1 MALPPQPGP
10 FPGEGAETCHPRP
23 DPLCLPQPRG
33 QGRGRGPGESPTP
46 LRPLRTRPHCFQQ
59 APCWTAP
66 RPLPRRRCVLLGWG
80 PLRGRLAHH
89 CPILPPL
96 LPPGC
101 HRHDPVPSL
110 PPSPFPVGTQSPTHP
125 PRAGGPSSVSLTTDL
140 STAGSGAPSH
150 HLPDSVQPE
159 CAHVPPFQQPPPSP
173 SPGHPESPN
182 LTNRAPEAQGRPADM
197 TPPCSMGPGWPPPG
211 RAVRA
216 TAGAGRRGPGRRQT
230 RLPGAPLRLLRC
242 LCTCALPP
250 PALGVA
256 PHTDPR
262 GQELA

>member
-1 MALPPQPGP
+1 MLASTPGA
-10 FPGEGAETCHPRP
+10 GAG
-23 DPLCLPQPRG
+23 QGPRG
-33 QGRGRGPGESPTP
+33 EPNSPEAP
-46 LRPLRTRPHCFQQ
+46 AARPHCFQQ
-59 APCWTAP
+59 ALCWTAP
-66 RPLPRRRCVLLGWG
+66 RPLPRQRCVLLGWG
-80 PLRGRLAHH
+80 PLCGCLAHY

-110 PPSPFPVGTQSPTHP
+110 PPSPFPVGTQSLSHP
-125 PRAGGPSSVSLTTDL
+125 PRAGGPSSVSLTTDV

-197 TPPCSMGPGWPPPG
+197 TPPHSTRPGRPPPG

-216 TAGAGRRGPGRRQT
+216 TVGPGGVGLSRRQT
-230 RLPGAPLRLLRC
+230 RLPGAQLRLLRC
-242 LCTCALPP
+242 LCTCAPP
-250 PALGVA
+250 HPLWGWFPTLTPGAKS
-256 PHTDPR
+256 
-262 GQELA
+262 

>member
-1 MALPPQPGP
+1 MLASTPGA
-10 FPGEGAETCHPRP
+10 GAG
-23 DPLCLPQPRG
+23 QGPRG
-33 QGRGRGPGESPTP
+33 EPNSPEAP
-46 LRPLRTRPHCFQQ
+46 AARPHCFQQ
-59 APCWTAP
+59 ALCWTAP
-66 RPLPRRRCVLLGWG
+66 RPLPRQRCVLLGWG
-80 PLRGRLAHH
+80 PLCGCLAHY

-110 PPSPFPVGTQSPTHP
+110 PPSPFPVGTQSLSHP
-125 PRAGGPSSVSLTTDL
+125 PRAGGPSSVSLTTDV

-197 TPPCSMGPGWPPPG
+197 TPPHSTRPGRPPPG

-216 TAGAGRRGPGRRQT
+216 TAGAGRRGPVAQADQAPGRSAAA
-230 RLPGAPLRLLRC
+230 APVPVHLRS
-242 LCTCALPP
+242 PP
-250 PALGVA
+250 PALGVVP
-256 PHTDPR
+256 PH
-262 GQELA
+262 